1 MMVFWLIV
9 WLVVL
14 VLRLGMPYLEALE
27 FITSVEEPILR
38 VDFGGLILL
47 VVGGGIV
54 MAAAFLVAAASS
66 STTSTTT

>member
-14 VLRLGMPYLEALE
+14 VLQLGMPYLEALV
-27 FITSVEEPILR
+27 FITTVEEPVLR
-38 VDFGGLILL
+38 ADFGGRMLL

-54 MAAAFLVAAASS
+54 MTAAS